1 MFIPAPANPPPSAQA
16 AESLETN
23 FNKGNNMKTYKI
35 EIAVILLITIVGFIM
50 YESVYAVE
58 SKILCVNK
66 CNGRTYTMV
75 NVDGRLIQIKN
86 AIDDADA
93 IKKAEALAAY
103 KPEEIPVVTVKEAI
117 EIVIKADLTK
127 EDKVQL
133 LALSAKVTTA
143 IGVAPK

>member
-1 MFIPAPANPPPSAQA
+1 
-16 AESLETN
+16 
-23 FNKGNNMKTYKI
+23 MKKYKI
-35 EIAVILLITIVGFIM
+35 EIAVILLTTIVSFIM

-103 KPEEIPVVTVKEAI
+103 KPEEMPVVTVKEAI

-133 LALSAKVTTA
+133 SALSAKVTTA